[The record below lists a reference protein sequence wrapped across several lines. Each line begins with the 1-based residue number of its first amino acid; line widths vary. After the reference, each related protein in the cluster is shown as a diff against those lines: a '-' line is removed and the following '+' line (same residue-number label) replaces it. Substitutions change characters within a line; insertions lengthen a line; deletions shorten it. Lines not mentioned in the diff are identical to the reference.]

1 MDCPTCGRPMPQE
14 NASDEA
20 DFEQV
25 AASLSKRGFEAE
37 VHASG
42 GGIDVIRVAHG
53 SHVFY
58 FGTAAE
64 QWGASVY
71 EADDETHIGEAWT
84 QVSSNEKD
92 PETVADAIAAAAT
105 EYERS

>member
-1 MDCPTCGRPMPQE
+1 MNCPTCGQPVQA
-14 NASDEA
+14 NNDNDEA

-25 AASLSKRGFEAE
+25 AVGLQKRGFEAE

-53 SHVFY
+53 EHVFY

-71 EADDETHIGEAWT
+71 ELDDETHIGEAWT
-84 QVSSNEKD
+84 QVSSSEKN
-92 PETVADAIAAAAT
+92 PEFVADAIAAAVT
-105 EYERS
+105 EYER